1 MAYVVD
7 IQFFNTFI
15 LRSVQKNT
23 VHIEESRIKG
33 GFNEPIAALGPKAY
47 ATNENYEENR
57 RYNALIYSGIYNS
70 RTDVNKT
77 NVFSHAEKITRSV
90 DPVNGSIQKLYA
102 EDTNLLIFQEDKVSK
117 ALIDKDAIFTA
128 EGGNLTTSG
137 SKVIGQIVPYSGKFG
152 ISKNPESF
160 AIKGNRKYFTDKKRG
175 AVLRLVGGVGGG
187 SGIIEISKAGMRTWF
202 KDNLLDSTDIVGMYD
217 DTSDVYMLNIKNS
230 NEIPYYTLAFD
241 EAVGGWSSFYTFNP
255 DFGFSINKNFYT
267 FKDSYIWEHNI
278 DSVSRNTFYGE
289 FAGSNITFIANTQP
303 SVEKCFNTI
312 NYEGS
317 ADWVMESSETDLAM
331 KAWQIRKSS
340 TPIGDGII
348 STSFIKKE
356 NKYYSHIRNNTT
368 VNASNQI
375 IGVETS
381 GIKGFFT
388 TVKMKHDS
396 QTSAVELFAVSHNVI
411 GKLKVPRTTSSKKP
425 VKK

>member
-33 GFNEPIAALGPKAY
+33 GFNEPMAGLGPKAY
-47 ATNENYEENR
+47 ATNENYEENKR
-57 RYNALIYSGIYNS
+57 SNALIYSGIYNS

-77 NVFSHAEKITRSV
+77 NVFSHAEKITRAV

-137 SKVIGQIVPYSGKFG
+137 SKVIGQIVPYAGKFG

-160 AIKGNRKYFTDKKRG
+160 AIKGSRKYFTDKKRG

-187 SGIIEISKAGMRTWF
+187 NGVIEISKIGMRDWF
-202 KDNLLDSTDIVGMYD
+202 KDNLSNATDIVGMYD
-217 DTSDVYMLNIKNS
+217 DHNDEYVLNIKN
-230 NEIPYYTLAFD
+230 NLEYNTLAFD
-241 EAVGGWSSFYTFNP
+241 ENVTGWTSFYTYNP
-255 DFGFSINKNFYT
+255 DFGFSINKKFYT

-278 DSVSRNTFYGE
+278 ESANRNTFYNL
-289 FAGSNITFIANTQP
+289 FNDSNITFIVNIEP

-317 ADWVMESSETDLAM
+317 TDWVMESSITDLNM
-331 KAWQIRKSS
+331 KSWPIRKSS
-340 TPIGDGII
+340 TSI
-348 STSFIKKE
+348 SSGVLGTSFIKKE

-368 VNASNQI
+368 LTAKNQI
-375 IGVETS
+375 VGVDIS
-381 GIKGFFT
+381 GIKGFLT

-396 QTSAVELFAVSHNVI
+396 TTKLVELFAVSHNI
-411 GKLKVPRTTSSKKP
+411 
-425 VKK
+425 VKSI